1 MKWFKRTHYKIV
13 VHCRNCF
20 EEHTT
25 KVLIGTRII
34 GCKDK
39 CPNCGMASKV
49 EESESRG
56 GWINNYI
63 N

>member
-1 MKWFKRTHYKIV
+1 MKWKTLFKRTHYKIV

-25 KVLIGTRII
+25 KVPIGTRII

-39 CPNCGMASKV
+39 CPYCGMASKV
-49 EESESRG
+49 NP
-56 GWINNYI
+56 NNYI